1 MKINKYLFLLSL
13 TLISANSFSQLSTNS
28 PYSRF
33 GLGNLS
39 NSVSPEQSAIGG
51 TSVVFCNSEI
61 INSNNPATY
70 STFKSKSFLFSTSL
84 NASVTD
90 FQTNDMSQTESNTN
104 FSNLSFLKKPFL
116 YRILFLNHF
125 LSFEIHYNF
134 GIIV

>member
-13 TLISANSFSQLSTNS
+13 TLISANVFSQLSTNS

-39 NSVSPEQSAIGG
+39 NSVSPEQFALGG
-51 TSVVFCNSEI
+51 SSVVFCNSEV
-61 INSNNPATY
+61 INSNNAATY

-84 NASVTD
+84 NTSVTD

-104 FSNLSFLKKPFL
+104 FSNLSLGLIFK
-116 YRILFLNHF
+116 
-125 LSFEIHYNF
+125 
-134 GIIV
+134 